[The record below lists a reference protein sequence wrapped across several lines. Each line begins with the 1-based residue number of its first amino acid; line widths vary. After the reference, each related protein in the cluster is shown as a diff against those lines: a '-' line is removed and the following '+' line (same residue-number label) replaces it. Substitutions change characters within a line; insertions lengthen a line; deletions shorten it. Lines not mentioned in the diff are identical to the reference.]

1 MPSPSL
7 LPILA
12 LLAAV
17 LLWGLSY
24 PAMKSVLA
32 ALDPQAVMWARMAV
46 ALLVLTP
53 VLRRVRPHFRK
64 ADAAALAVMCLLMP
78 CAYFF
83 FESNALR
90 YTTAM
95 QAGIVSATV
104 PLLVACGAALFLKE
118 RLTPR
123 SLAGLVLALAGVSL
137 MSLLG
142 RASETAANPLLGNA
156 LEVCAMVCA
165 AGSMLLLKRLA
176 GRYGSWSLT
185 ILQTVAGAVF
195 FLPGAPEVFRRAPAL
210 LAGGPVWVLLFLG
223 SAVTLGAFGLYNFG
237 MSRLPAGRA
246 SAFINLVP
254 VLAVVFGWLLLGES
268 LTPGQAWAALLVLAG
283 VGLSQMPARSAVGR
297 DSRASLS

>member
-53 VLRRVRPHFRK
+53 VLRRVRPRFRR

-142 RASETAANPLLGNA
+142 QASETAANPLLGNA

-210 LAGGPVWVLLFLG
+210 LAGGQVWVLLFLG

-254 VLAVVFGWLLLGES
+254 VLAVFFGWLLLGES

>member
-24 PAMKSVLA
+24 PAMKFVLA

-46 ALLVLTP
+46 ALLVLLP
-53 VLRRVRPHFRK
+53 VLRRVRPRFRK
-64 ADAAALAVMCLLMP
+64 ADAAALTVMCLLMP

-83 FESNALR
+83 FEYNALR
-90 YTTAM
+90 YTTEM

-137 MSLLG
+137 MSLQG
-142 RASETAANPLLGNA
+142 RASETASNPLLGNA
-156 LEVCAMVCA
+156 LGVCVMFCA

-195 FLPGAPEVFRRAPAL
+195 FLPG
-210 LAGGPVWVLLFLG
+210 GQVWVLLFLG
-223 SAVTLGAFGLYNFG
+223 AAVTLGAFGLYNFG
-237 MSRLPAGRA
+237 MGRLPAGRA

-254 VLAVVFGWLLLGES
+254 VLAVLFGWLLLGES

-283 VGLSQMPARSAVGR
+283 VGLSQMPARSGAGR
-297 DSRASLS
+297 DSRVPLS